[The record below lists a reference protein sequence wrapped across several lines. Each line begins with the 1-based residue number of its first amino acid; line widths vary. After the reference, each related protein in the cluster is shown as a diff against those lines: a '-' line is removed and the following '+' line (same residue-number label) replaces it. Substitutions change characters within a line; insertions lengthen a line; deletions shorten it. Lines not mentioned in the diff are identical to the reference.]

1 MPGLAL
7 ARKAIGG
14 AQASTRRRSQ
24 LLLAVR
30 QLARRRARR
39 ARGPGG
45 AARQRALGHARRRV
59 LAHRAR
65 DCAAD
70 RGDLEARLVEL
81 RTKKHRRQRAYGASA
96 AWGAIGL
103 AWVDLVLVAS
113 RSVDRLE

>member
-30 QLARRRARR
+30 QLARRR